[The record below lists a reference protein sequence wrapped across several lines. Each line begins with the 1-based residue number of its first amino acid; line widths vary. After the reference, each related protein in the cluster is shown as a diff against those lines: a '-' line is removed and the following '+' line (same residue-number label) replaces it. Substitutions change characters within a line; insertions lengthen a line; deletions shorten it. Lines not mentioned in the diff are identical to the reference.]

1 MDKKLIIT
9 IPHYN
14 NPEGLIKTISS
25 INDPIKIDI
34 VITDDGSEIKLD
46 EHQVRSKYNNK
57 GNIYFIYLDKN
68 YGVGIAANKCL
79 EYVKSKSYKY
89 VARLDAGDISYKN
102 KFSKQIEFLENNNQI
117 MLVGTWARVLDHEG
131 NKLFY
136 IKHPTDH
143 NNIKRKMY
151 LNSMFVNPTVLFKT
165 SILQTISEYPIEYKD
180 AAQDYAFFFKVI
192 KHFKCANIPEVM
204 LDYIIDKNS
213 ISTKKRKLQV
223 KNRIK
228 IIAENFKFG
237 VYPIYGLLRNIVL
250 YFFSRSSTTMIKKRI
265 NRNEKHFSKN
275 I

>member
-1 MDKKLIIT
+1 MDKKIIIT

-14 NPEGLIKTISS
+14 NPVGLINTISS

-46 EHQVRSKYNNK
+46 EHQVRSKYKNK
-57 GNIYFIYLDKN
+57 GNIHFIYLDKN

-79 EYVKSKSYKY
+79 EYVKNKSYKY

-102 KFSKQIEFLENNNQI
+102 KFSKQIEFLEKNNQI
-117 MLVGTWARVLDHEG
+117 MLVGTWARVLDNEG
-131 NKLFY
+131 NLLFY
-136 IKHPTDH
+136 IKHPTEH

-165 SILQTISEYPIEYKD
+165 SILETVSEYPIEYKD

-228 IIAENFKFG
+228 IIAENFKLG
-237 VYPIYGLLRNIVL
+237 IYPIYGLLRSLVL
-250 YFFSRSSTTMIKKRI
+250 YFFSRRSTIIIKKRL
-265 NRNEKHFSKN
+265 N
-275 I
+275 

>member
-1 MDKKLIIT
+1 MDKKIIIT

-14 NPEGLIKTISS
+14 NPVGLINTISS

-57 GNIYFIYLDKN
+57 GNIHFIYLDKN

-79 EYVKSKSYKY
+79 EYVKNKNYKY

-117 MLVGTWARVLDHEG
+117 MLVGTWARVLDQEG
-131 NKLFY
+131 NLLFY

-143 NNIKRKMY
+143 NNIKRMMY

-165 SILQTISEYPIEYKD
+165 SILKTVSEYPIEYKD

-192 KHFKCANIPEVM
+192 KHFKCANIPEVL

-237 VYPIYGLLRNIVL
+237 IYPIYGLLRSLLL
-250 YFFSRSSTTMIKKRI
+250 YFFSRSSTTIIKKRL
-265 NRNEKHFSKN
+265 N
-275 I
+275 

>member
-1 MDKKLIIT
+1 MYKKIIIT

-14 NPEGLIKTISS
+14 NQVGLINTISS

-57 GNIYFIYLDKN
+57 GNIHFIYLDKN
-68 YGVGIAANKCL
+68 YEVGIAANKCL
-79 EYVKSKSYKY
+79 EYVKNKNYKY

-102 KFSKQIEFLENNNQI
+102 KFSKQIEFLEKNNQI
-117 MLVGTWARVLDHEG
+117 MLVGTWARVLDNEG
-131 NKLFY
+131 NLLFY

-165 SILQTISEYPIEYKD
+165 SILETVSEYPIEYKD

-192 KHFKCANIPEVM
+192 KHFKCANMPEVM

-213 ISTKKRKLQV
+213 ISTNKRKLQV

-237 VYPIYGLLRNIVL
+237 IYPIYGLLRSLVL
-250 YFFSRSSTTMIKKRI
+250 YFFSRSSTTIIKKRL
-265 NRNEKHFSKN
+265 N
-275 I
+275 

>member
-89 VARLDAGDISYKN
+89 VARIDAGDISYKN
-102 KFSKQIEFLENNNQI
+102 KFSKQIEFLENNNKI
-117 MLVGTWARVLDHEG
+117 MLVGTWARVIDHEG

-136 IKHPTDH
+136 LKHPTYH

-237 VYPIYGLLRNIVL
+237 VYPIYGLLRNIIL

-265 NRNEKHFSKN
+265 N
-275 I
+275 